1 VRDYSKGRETI
12 RGARS
17 VPGGKESKQ
26 CWRVHAGPHEKGI
39 ERSPSRDSDGA
50 LFLIETRDESDRMLY
65 RREERGKAGA
75 RHAYL
80 GTGEVE

>member
-1 VRDYSKGRETI
+1 M
-12 RGARS
+12 
-17 VPGGKESKQ
+17 VPGAFQEVRKLKQ
-26 CWRVHAGPHEKGI
+26 CWRVHAGHHEKGI

-50 LFLIETRDESDRMLY
+50 LFPIETRDESDRMLY

-80 GTGEVE
+80 GAGEVE

>member
-1 VRDYSKGRETI
+1 MRDITR
-12 RGARS
+12 RGLRD
-17 VPGGKESKQ
+17 PT
-26 CWRVHAGPHEKGI
+26 
-39 ERSPSRDSDGA
+39 RDSDGA

-80 GTGEVE
+80 GAGEVE